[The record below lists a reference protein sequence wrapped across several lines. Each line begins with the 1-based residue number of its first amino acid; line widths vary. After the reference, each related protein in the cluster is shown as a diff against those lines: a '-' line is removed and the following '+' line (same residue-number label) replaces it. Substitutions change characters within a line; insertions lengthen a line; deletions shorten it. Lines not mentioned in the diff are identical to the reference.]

1 MRTRI
6 QKWGN
11 SLALRIPKTFAQEAN
26 LKENSQVEVSLN
38 EGKVVVSP
46 VSKSRLTL
54 EKLLTG
60 VTPENIHPEVD
71 TGSPTGKEIW

>member
-46 VSKSRLTL
+46 VSKSKLTL
-54 EKLLTG
+54 EKLLAG

>member
-1 MRTRI
+1 MKTRI

-26 LKENSQVEVSLN
+26 LKENSQVEVSLT

-46 VSKSRLTL
+46 VSKSKLTL
-54 EKLLTG
+54 EKLLAG
-60 VTPENIHPEVD
+60 VTPANIHPEVD